1 MRPDRPTP
9 LEWTG
14 EPAPQEKRTM
24 HTIPRLAIILALGAL
39 AVAVFGCA
47 PATHNPAPMAVVS
60 APQAEAEPPD
70 ANPGSLFDPASADYL
85 LADNRARRVGDVV
98 MVNIV
103 EEASSKLT
111 ADTTADRDS
120 SINLGV
126 SSMFGKEDTRL
137 LPFGPSFGLKGDVGE
152 DKTMVKANAATTF
165 EGTGETKRESTV
177 TATVAARVVKIMPN
191 GLMQIEGSRE
201 VKVNEETQVLVVRG
215 LIRSKDIT
223 PDNAIL
229 SSYVADAH
237 IEYYG
242 RGVLA
247 DKQRPGWL
255 TRLLENIWP
264 F

>member
-1 MRPDRPTP
+1 M
-9 LEWTG
+9 
-14 EPAPQEKRTM
+14 Q
-24 HTIPRLAIILALGAL
+24 TIPRIALILALAAL
-39 AVAVFGCA
+39 AAGCA
-47 PATHNPAPMAVVS
+47 PATHKAAPTAVVT
-60 APQAEAEPPD
+60 APQAEPMPEEQ
-70 ANPGSLFDPASADYL
+70 NPGSLFNPASADYL

-103 EEASSKLT
+103 EEASSKLK
-111 ADTTADRDS
+111 ADTTADRES

-126 SSMFGKEDTRL
+126 SSMFGKNDTRL
-137 LPFGPSFGLKGDVGE
+137 LPLGPSFGLKGHVEPDQS
-152 DKTMVKANAATTF
+152 MVKAGATTAF

-215 LIRSKDIT
+215 LIRSKDIS
-223 PDNAIL
+223 PDNTIQ